1 MRRIVFPFLAAA
13 SSALAAPAMA
23 QDRAD
28 EPALSA
34 SGGAAVVSQY
44 RFRGIGLSDEQ
55 PALQAWASIDHDSG
69 AYVGA
74 WASST
79 DGFGE
84 LGGSNLELDLYAGYR
99 TEIAQGVTLDA
110 GLLYYAYP
118 GSTGGAFEF
127 LEPYAKLGL
136 EAGPAVLTLGL
147 AYAPAQ
153 DAIGGEDNLYL
164 SADAALPLG
173 DTPFALD
180 AHIGRSQG
188 DTSLTPGGGYTDWS
202 LGASA
207 SWNAL
212 TARIA
217 YVATDISRGD
227 AVLAGAGPDI
237 VDDAVVVSLGFGF

>member
-1 MRRIVFPFLAAA
+1 MRKFVFLILA
-13 SSALAAPAMA
+13 SSSVAFAAPAMA
-23 QDRAD
+23 QDQSD
-28 EPALSA
+28 EPALSV

-55 PALQAWASIDHDSG
+55 PALQAWANIDHDSG
-69 AYVGA
+69 TYVGA

-99 TEIAQGVTLDA
+99 TEVAPGVTLDA

-127 LEPYAKLGL
+127 FEPYAKLGL
-136 EAGPAVLTLGL
+136 EAGPAALTLGL

-153 DAIGGEDNLYL
+153 DAIGGKDNLYL
-164 SADAALPLG
+164 SADAALPLA

-180 AHIGRSQG
+180 AHIGRSEG

-202 LGASA
+202 VGASA
-207 SWNAL
+207 SWNAGN
-212 TARIA
+212 ARIA

-237 VDDAVVVSLGFGF
+237 VDDAVVLSLGASF

>member
-1 MRRIVFPFLAAA
+1 MRKFVFLLLA
-13 SSALAAPAMA
+13 SSSFVFAAPAMA

-28 EPALSA
+28 EPALSV

-44 RFRGIGLSDEQ
+44 RFRGIGLSDKK
-55 PALQAWASIDHDSG
+55 PALQAWANIDHDSG

-84 LGGSNLELDLYAGYR
+84 LGGSNIELDLYAGYR

-127 LEPYAKLGL
+127 FEPYAKLGL
-136 EAGPAVLTLGL
+136 AAGPAALTLGL

-153 DAIGGEDNLYL
+153 DAIRGEDNLYL
-164 SADAALPLG
+164 SADAALSLAN
-173 DTPFALD
+173 TPFALD
-180 AHIGRSQG
+180 AHIGRSEG

-207 SWNAL
+207 SWNAV
-212 TARIA
+212 TARVT
-217 YVATDISRGD
+217 YVGTDISRID
-227 AVLAGAGPDI
+227 SVLAGAGPDT
-237 VDDAVVVSLGFGF
+237 VDDAVVLSLGVSF